1 LTDTLTERV
10 EKLLHSDATGQWGD
24 ALLSTTPTSVTVQE
38 LALRIHAFEDAVRE
52 IAREVQGLSESA
64 G

>member
-1 LTDTLTERV
+1 VETLI
-10 EKLLHSDATGQWGD
+10 HSDVTGQWGD
-24 ALLSTTPTSVTVQE
+24 ALLSTTPTSVAVQE
-38 LALRIHAFEDAVRE
+38 LAVRIHALEDAVRK

>member
-10 EKLLHSDATGQWGD
+10 EKLIQPDPTGQWGD
-24 ALLSTTPTSVTVQE
+24 ALLSTTPTSVAVQE
-38 LALRIHAFEDAVRE
+38 LAVRLHALEDAVRE